1 MKKRKLTS
9 EHLGGYRN
17 YLRREERSPATIEK
31 YIRDVEE
38 FSRWLKG
45 RAVTKETAVLWKAHL
60 LDQGLMP
67 VTVNTKL
74 SALNG
79 LFRFLGWAECRI
91 KFLKIQRRIFRE
103 DSRALTREEYRR
115 LLDTARARGRDQL
128 ALLMETICAAGM
140 RVSELRYITVEAVRR
155 GRAEISLKG
164 KVRTILLPGKLCR
177 KLIKYASKQKIAL
190 GEIFLTRDGRSLS
203 RKQIWKEMK
212 MLCSGAG
219 VKASKVFPHNLRH
232 LFATTFYRT
241 SRDIVKL
248 ADLLGHSSINTT
260 RIYLLSTSAEHIREL
275 ERLELI
281 T

>member
-9 EHLGGYRN
+9 EHLGGYRD
-17 YLRREERSPATIEK
+17 YLRQEERSPATIEK

-79 LFRFLGWAECRI
+79 LFRFLGWEECRI

-103 DSRALTREEYRR
+103 DSRELTREEYRR

-140 RVSELRYITVEAVRR
+140 RVSELRYITVEAARR

-177 KLIKYASKQKIAL
+177 KLIKYANKQKIAL

-232 LFATTFYRT
+232 LFAATFYRT

-260 RIYLLSTSAEHIREL
+260 RIYLLSTGAEHIQEL

>member
-140 RVSELRYITVEAVRR
+140 RVSELRYITVEAARR

-248 ADLLGHSSINTT
+248 ADLLGHSSIDTT

>member
-248 ADLLGHSSINTT
+248 ADLLGHSSIDTT